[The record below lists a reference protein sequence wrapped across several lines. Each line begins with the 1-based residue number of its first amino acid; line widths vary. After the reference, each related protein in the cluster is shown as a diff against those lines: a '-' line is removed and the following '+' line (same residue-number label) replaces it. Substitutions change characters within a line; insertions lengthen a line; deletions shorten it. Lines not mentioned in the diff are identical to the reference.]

1 MLAGSAEEDEA
12 WGVDQSAGPRDT
24 TPTVNDQPLFN
35 NDDEGGR
42 TQMPCFANYGIPD
55 GF

>member
-24 TPTVNDQPLFN
+24 TPTVNDQQLLFTM
-35 NDDEGGR
+35 DDDGT
-42 TQMPCFANYGIPD
+42 TQNATIYQ
-55 GF
+55 